1 MYVEVFR
8 DEIWLPRPKSEIFPF
23 FAKAENLEMLT
34 PPWLSFHIVS
44 PLPIEMKIGALIDY
58 RLKVKGFPIKWR
70 TRISGWD
77 PPNFFSDDQLKGP
90 YRQWHHEHIFEDR
103 DGGTL
108 ARDVVHFA
116 APGGRIIHWLMI
128 RRDVRQIFAY
138 RSKKLREIF
147 GDGK

>member
-1 MYVEVFR
+1 
-8 DEIWLPRPKSEIFPF
+8 
-23 FAKAENLEMLT
+23 
-34 PPWLSFHIVS
+34 
-44 PLPIEMKIGALIDY
+44 MKIGALIDY